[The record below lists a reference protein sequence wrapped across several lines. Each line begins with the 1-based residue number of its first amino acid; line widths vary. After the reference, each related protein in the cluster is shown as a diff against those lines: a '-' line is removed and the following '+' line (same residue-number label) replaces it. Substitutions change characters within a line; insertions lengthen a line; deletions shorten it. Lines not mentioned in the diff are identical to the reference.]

1 MERNKKYIVGVILTI
16 LVLFIAFWT
25 YVRFKTMAEINTV
38 HKHEPYKPFGIVV
51 QETTWNGNTE
61 GIKIVNQPDNE

>member
-1 MERNKKYIVGVILTI
+1 MEINKKYIIWLILTI

-25 YVRFKTMAEINTV
+25 YVRFKTMAEITTT

-51 QETTWNGNTE
+51 QETTWDGNTE

>member
-1 MERNKKYIVGVILTI
+1 MEINKRYIVGAILTI

-51 QETTWNGNTE
+51 QETTWDGNTE

>member
-25 YVRFKTMAEINTV
+25 YVRFKTMTETNTV
-38 HKHEPYKPFGIVV
+38 HKHEPYKPFAIVV